1 MNSSE
6 YDDYGL
12 LWIKQTDGPGLCFED
27 QHEALQ
33 TSRKKLTPPREA
45 LIKAGRVKNF
55 GVVSK
60 TLVGNKCPLK
70 TVVPAVDEK
79 AKAIESIQSRA
90 PSWWRPSR
98 GWEARV
104 ECWLHGEV
112 ARKYKDINE
121 LRTTMNEEQQWMNN
135 IDQHHRNLSGGFC
148 WSCFLT
154 SDCKS
159 HQKRT

>member
-1 MNSSE
+1 MFRGSTWSPANFKE
-6 YDDYGL
+6 
-12 LWIKQTDGPGLCFED
+12 
-27 QHEALQ
+27 
-33 TSRKKLTPPREA
+33 KLTPPREA
-45 LIKAGRVKNF
+45 LIKAGRVKNL

-70 TVVPAVDEK
+70 TVAPTVDEK

-135 IDQHHRNLSGGFC
+135 IDQHHRNLTGGFC